1 MFIESLQN
9 KKVKEWCKL
18 KEKKYR
24 DETGLFLIEGDHL
37 ILEAEKLQVIKEIIS
52 VNKEK
57 KADFYVT
64 KEVMQKISNQKS
76 ISESIAIC
84 YKLKEE
90 EIGSKVL
97 VLDGIQDPGNLGTIL
112 RSAVAFSF
120 DTVILSEDTVDL
132 YNDKTI
138 RATEGMLF
146 KISIIRKNI
155 EETLNKIQKDYEIY
169 ITNVKN
175 GENIKKRKRSKKFV
189 LVIGNEGNGVKESTQ
204 KFATHFIKIPMNS
217 NCESL
222 NAGVAASILMYEMDS
237 DCDE

>member
-37 ILEAEKLQVIKEIIS
+37 ILEAEKLQVIKEIIY

-132 YNDKTI
+132 YNVKTI
-138 RATEGMLF
+138 RATVGMLF
-146 KISIIRKNI
+146 KIRII
-155 EETLNKIQKDYEIY
+155 L
-169 ITNVKN
+169 
-175 GENIKKRKRSKKFV
+175 
-189 LVIGNEGNGVKESTQ
+189 
-204 KFATHFIKIPMNS
+204 
-217 NCESL
+217 
-222 NAGVAASILMYEMDS
+222 
-237 DCDE
+237 